1 MFNDNTALNLDNENL
16 KTAEKEDSLQENKEQ
31 EAVLPFSLETK
42 EEEKTYIDASDDDFG
57 LILNC
62 AVRYSMGRETYMP
75 HAVMRFITPLLT
87 KLTTKTLVCM
97 DRDLDEPSIFG
108 GLGHERIDAPA
119 WRDFH
124 AAVKQ
129 ELESRGE
136 RSDL

>member
-1 MFNDNTALNLDNENL
+1 M
-16 KTAEKEDSLQENKEQ
+16 EDTRNYQAIRKLEG
-31 EAVLPFSLETK
+31 ETK

-97 DRDLDEPSIFG
+97 DRDLDEPSVFG

-129 ELESRGE
+129 ELERRGE

>member
-1 MFNDNTALNLDNENL
+1 M
-16 KTAEKEDSLQENKEQ
+16 EDTRKYQAIRKL
-31 EAVLPFSLETK
+31 AGETK

-97 DRDLDEPSIFG
+97 DRDLDEPQIFG
-108 GLGHERIDAPA
+108 GLGHERIDAPK
-119 WRDFH
+119 WREFH
-124 AAVKQ
+124 VAVKQ
-129 ELESRGE
+129 ELERRGE

>member
-1 MFNDNTALNLDNENL
+1 M
-16 KTAEKEDSLQENKEQ
+16 EDTRKYQAIRKLAGK
-31 EAVLPFSLETK
+31 TK
-42 EEEKTYIDASDDDFG
+42 EEDKEEKKTYIDASDDDFG

-129 ELESRGE
+129 ELERRGE
-136 RSDL
+136 RSDP